1 MQAKKEEV
9 AMIENYLTVSDAA
22 RVLNRTG
29 EAVRHYERTG
39 QLAAIRT
46 VGGVRLFKQA
56 DVENF
61 KQKLKARKWTR
72 KRRTALNRPEVT
84 A

>member
-1 MQAKKEEV
+1 
-9 AMIENYLTVSDAA
+9 MIENYLTVSDAA
-22 RVLNRTG
+22 RVLGRSS
-29 EAVRHYERTG
+29 EAVRQYERVG
-39 QLAAIRT
+39 KLAAIRT

-72 KRRTALNRPEVT
+72 KRRTPLNRPEVT